1 MNNKAID
8 IIFEE
13 GEFVVFCG
21 DAMHA
26 GCGGGAANARFF
38 CYADANEQYGYG
50 KDRKEG
56 HVITD
61 YKLQDI
67 TTQAEEPI
75 TSLDYFL

>member
-1 MNNKAID
+1 MNEKAT
-8 IIFEE
+8 
-13 GEFVVFCG
+13 G
-21 DAMHA
+21 A
-26 GCGGGAANARFF
+26 GCGDGAANARFF